1 MTETHQQ
8 HRPDA
13 NDVLMGG
20 GGFPTLKL
28 DQFRVWVGGA
38 LVAKPTARQE
48 TEYGTGKPK
57 TFPKSGD
64 PIYGLL
70 VDVQTDQRTDAEDD
84 GIRRLYVEGKR
95 LKDAVRDAVI
105 ASGATGLEARGQLFV
120 AWVGE
125 EQGQGATPAKVYE
138 ARYYPPTT
146 PVPGTS
152 NGSAGAPAP
161 MADPRAADTAAY
173 IQGSGPSAV
182 PVVPPGMREAT
193 PEEMAAAQRS
203 QGGTTAPAPV
213 QAAPMPEPGAQS
225 PAQSPAPT
233 PAAAPVA
240 APTAPVANEPT
251 AEAIAALKAAG
262 LDPRAVFP
270 NYQA

>member
-1 MTETHQQ
+1 MTETQQAQ

-28 DQFRVWVGGA
+28 DQFRVWVGGT
-38 LVAKPTARQE
+38 LVTKPTARQE

-70 VDVQTDQRTDAEDD
+70 VDVQTDQRTADPEDD
-84 GIRRLYVEGKR
+84 GIRRLYVEGRR

-105 ASGATGLEARGQLFV
+105 AAGATGLEARGQLFV

-125 EQGQGATPAKVYE
+125 EQGLGAQPAKLYE

-146 PVPGTS
+146 PVPGAS
-152 NGSAGAPAP
+152 NGSAGATQPMPEPGQSAPATPTTQPPAVNVFGAPQTPAP
-161 MADPRAADTAAY
+161 AWADAPQAPAQA
-173 IQGSGPSAV
+173 
-182 PVVPPGMREAT
+182 PVSPP
-193 PEEMAAAQRS
+193 P
-203 QGGTTAPAPV
+203 APAP
-213 QAAPMPEPGAQS
+213 APATPMPEPGAQS
-225 PAQSPAPT
+225 V
-233 PAAAPVA
+233 APVA
-240 APTAPVANEPT
+240 APAAPASNEPT
-251 AEAIAALKAAG
+251 AEAIAALRAAG
-262 LDPRAVFP
+262 LDPQAVFP
-270 NYQA
+270 NYQG